1 MHSGQKIVKSMLQ
14 SNTCGTGGHSQ
25 DSEDRTSPGKF
36 DSDENEDMLKRVKAS
51 KRTMPV
57 ASTGSPA
64 RYIRLTP
71 AAPTAGDVSV
81 ARHTAKVRIFLLLHD
96 CQLKCLKM
104 HIKLMKIMS
113 QPTPS
118 RTSNHQVTSTVT
130 MGTSDLDDEIV
141 EIPAPSHKQTYT
153 QADLPF
159 PHGGNHR

>member
-36 DSDENEDMLKRVKAS
+36 DSNENEDMLKRVKAS

-81 ARHTAKVRIFLLLHD
+81 A
-96 CQLKCLKM
+96 
-104 HIKLMKIMS
+104 
-113 QPTPS
+113 
-118 RTSNHQVTSTVT
+118 
-130 MGTSDLDDEIV
+130 
-141 EIPAPSHKQTYT
+141 
-153 QADLPF
+153 
-159 PHGGNHR
+159 